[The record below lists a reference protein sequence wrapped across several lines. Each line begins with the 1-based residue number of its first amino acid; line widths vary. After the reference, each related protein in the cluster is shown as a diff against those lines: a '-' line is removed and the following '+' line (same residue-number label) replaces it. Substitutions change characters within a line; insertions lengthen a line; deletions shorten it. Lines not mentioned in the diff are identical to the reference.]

1 MGNVGFFELILY
13 FIFGMTYHY
22 RYEIIILILLLYFI
36 GRRFK
41 IRFPVLVSFFIVVV
55 VTAIVV

>member
-1 MGNVGFFELILY
+1 MGNVEFFELILY
-13 FIFGMTYHY
+13 FIVGMTYHY

-36 GRRFK
+36 GRRFN